1 MNFRTGVMETGTE
14 RGWSTTEFI
23 AGTGKMKGDKKRKD
37 RGYMW
42 SKKGLL
48 CSLFVMR
55 KAACNQYGETSYVV
69 SKNEWERT
77 NLVYHHGKASSTFSE
92 ENVKF
97 L

>member
-1 MNFRTGVMETGTE
+1 METGTE

-48 CSLFVMR
+48 CSFFCPEKGCL
-55 KAACNQYGETSYVV
+55 
-69 SKNEWERT
+69 
-77 NLVYHHGKASSTFSE
+77 
-92 ENVKF
+92 
-97 L
+97 